1 MLDKADPVRAE
12 IEAYIVRLRRRRKT
26 IERLIAALETY
37 EQIRSAQPVPVP
49 ALRSGAITSVRN
61 R

>member
-37 EQIRSAQPVPVP
+37 EQIRSAQRVPVP
-49 ALRSGAITSVRN
+49 SLRSGAITSVRN